1 MKIVFAGTTPFSA
14 FHLDLLIKSKN
25 EVAAVLT
32 QPDRK
37 SGRGKNLKPSPVKTL
52 SEKEGLQIIQPKSLK
67 NNPEVIEGLKA
78 ISPDLILVVAYG
90 LILPPEIISLPE
102 FGCINVHAS
111 LLPRWRGAAPIE
123 RSILEGDCK
132 GGITYMKMDEGLD
145 TGPIMKL
152 LPCPF
157 NEDEDSE
164 SLEKKYQNLSQI
176 ELINFLEDLA
186 GGRVKEVNQD
196 SKLATYAGKIEKQE
210 IEIFWKHESAE
221 HIERK
226 VRALFPKYGAFT
238 FFGDKRIKIL
248 NSTKAKIS
256 KVLSPGELSASGGDA
271 LYVGCQNHQS
281 LRLQSL
287 QIEGKRPVSAEDFMK
302 GNGVKIS
309 QVKKFSS
316 SLEN

>member
-37 SGRGKNLKPSPVKTL
+37 SGRGKNLKPSPVKTF
-52 SEKEGLQIIQPKSLK
+52 SKKEGLQVIQPKGLK
-67 NNPEVIEGLKA
+67 NNTEVIEGLKA
-78 ISPDLILVVAYG
+78 INPDLILVVAYG
-90 LILPPEIISLPE
+90 LILPPEIINLPK

-123 RSILEGDCK
+123 RSILEGDSK

-152 LPCPF
+152 LPCTF
-157 NEDEDSE
+157 DEDEDSGT
-164 SLEKKYQNLSQI
+164 LEKKYQNLSKV
-176 ELINFLEDLA
+176 ELISFLGDLA
-186 GGRVKEVNQD
+186 EGGVKEVNQD
-196 SKLATYAGKIEKQE
+196 SELATYAEKIEKQE
-210 IEIFWKHESAE
+210 TEILWEQESAE
-221 HIERK
+221 CIERK
-226 VRALFPKYGAFT
+226 IRALFPKYGAFT

-256 KVLSPGELSASGGDA
+256 HLLSPGEISAEGGA
-271 LYVGCQNHQS
+271 LYVGCQNNQS

-287 QIEGKRPVSAEDFMK
+287 QVEGKNPVSAEDFTK
-302 GNGVKIS
+302 GNAEKIF
-309 QVKKFSS
+309 QIKKFSS

>member
-37 SGRGKNLKPSPVKTL
+37 SGRGKNLKPSPVKTF
-52 SEKEGLQIIQPKSLK
+52 SEKEGLQVIQPKGLK
-67 NNPEVIEGLKA
+67 NNTEVIEGLKA
-78 ISPDLILVVAYG
+78 INPDLILVVAYG
-90 LILPPEIISLPE
+90 LILPPEIINLPK

-123 RSILEGDCK
+123 RSILEGDSK

-152 LPCPF
+152 LPCAF
-157 NEDEDSE
+157 DEDEDSGT
-164 SLEKKYQNLSQI
+164 LEKKYQNLSKV
-176 ELINFLEDLA
+176 ELISFLGDLA
-186 GGRVKEVNQD
+186 EGGVKEVNQD
-196 SKLATYAGKIEKQE
+196 SELATYAEKIEKQE
-210 IEIFWKHESAE
+210 TEILWELESAE
-221 HIERK
+221 CIERK
-226 VRALFPKYGAFT
+226 IRALFPKYGAFT

-256 KVLSPGELSASGGDA
+256 HLLSPGEISAEGGA
-271 LYVGCQNHQS
+271 LYVGCQNNQS

-287 QIEGKRPVSAEDFMK
+287 QVEGKNPVSAEDFTK
-302 GNGVKIS
+302 GNAEKIF
-309 QVKKFSS
+309 QIKKFSS

>member
-37 SGRGKNLKPSPVKTL
+37 SGRGKNLKPSPVKTF
-52 SEKEGLQIIQPKSLK
+52 SEKEGLQVIQPKGLK
-67 NNPEVIEGLKA
+67 NNTEVIEGLKA
-78 ISPDLILVVAYG
+78 INPDLILVVAYG
-90 LILPPEIISLPE
+90 LILPPEIINLPK

-123 RSILEGDCK
+123 RSILEGDSK

-157 NEDEDSE
+157 DEDEDSGT
-164 SLEKKYQNLSQI
+164 LEKKYQNLSKV
-176 ELINFLEDLA
+176 ELISFLGDLA
-186 GGRVKEVNQD
+186 EGGVKEVNQD
-196 SKLATYAGKIEKQE
+196 SELATYAEKIEKQE
-210 IEIFWKHESAE
+210 TEILWEQESAE
-221 HIERK
+221 CIERK
-226 VRALFPKYGAFT
+226 IRALFPKYGAFT

-256 KVLSPGELSASGGDA
+256 HLLSPGEISAEGGA
-271 LYVGCQNHQS
+271 LYVGCQNNQS

-287 QIEGKRPVSAEDFMK
+287 QVEGKNPVSAEDFTK
-302 GNGVKIS
+302 GNAEKIF
-309 QVKKFSS
+309 QIKKFSS

>member
-37 SGRGKNLKPSPVKTL
+37 SGRGKNLKPSPVKTF

-67 NNPEVIEGLKA
+67 NNTEVIEGLKA
-78 ISPDLILVVAYG
+78 INPDLILVVAYG
-90 LILPPEIISLPE
+90 LILPPEIINLPK

-123 RSILEGDCK
+123 RSILEGDSK

-152 LPCPF
+152 LPCAF
-157 NEDEDSE
+157 DEDEDSGT
-164 SLEKKYQNLSQI
+164 LEKKYQNLSKV
-176 ELINFLEDLA
+176 ELISFLGDLA
-186 GGRVKEVNQD
+186 EGGVKEVNQD
-196 SKLATYAGKIEKQE
+196 SELATYAKKIEKQE
-210 IEIFWKHESAE
+210 TEILWEQESAE
-221 HIERK
+221 CIERK
-226 VRALFPKYGAFT
+226 IRALFPKYGAFT

-256 KVLSPGELSASGGDA
+256 HLLSPGEISAEGGA
-271 LYVGCQNHQS
+271 LYVGCQNNQS

-287 QIEGKRPVSAEDFMK
+287 QVEGKNPVSAEDFTK
-302 GNGVKIS
+302 GNAEKIF
-309 QVKKFSS
+309 QIKKFSS

>member
-123 RSILEGDCK
+123 RSILEGDSK

-152 LPCPF
+152 LPCSID
-157 NEDEDSE
+157 EDEDYE
-164 SLEKKYQNLSQI
+164 SLEKKYQNLSQV
-176 ELINFLEDLA
+176 ELTSFLKDLVE
-186 GGRVKEVNQD
+186 GRVKEVKQNTE
-196 SKLATYAGKIEKQE
+196 LATYAEKIEKQE
-210 IEIFWKHESAE
+210 TEIFWEQEPVE

-226 VRALFPKYGAFT
+226 IRALFPKYGAFT

-248 NSTKAKIS
+248 NSTKASIS
-256 KVLSPGELSASGGDA
+256 HPLSPGELSEKGGA
-271 LYVGCQNHQS
+271 LYVGCQNNQS

-287 QIEGKRPVSAEDFMK
+287 QIEGKKAVNAEDFIK
-302 GNGVKIS
+302 GNAEKIFRI
-309 QVKKFSS
+309 KKFSS

>member
-14 FHLDLLIKSKN
+14 FHLHLLIKSKN

-123 RSILEGDCK
+123 RSILEGDSK

-157 NEDEDSE
+157 VEDEDSE
-164 SLEKKYQNLSQI
+164 TLEKKYQNLSKV
-176 ELINFLEDLA
+176 ELISFLENLA
-186 GGRVKEVNQD
+186 KGRVKEANQD
-196 SKLATYAGKIEKQE
+196 SELATYAVKIERQE
-210 IEIFWKHESAE
+210 TEIFWEQESAE
-221 HIERK
+221 CIERK
-226 VRALFPKYGAFT
+226 IRALFPKYGAFT
-238 FFGDKRIKIL
+238 FFGDKRIKVL
-248 NSTKAKIS
+248 KSMKAKVS
-256 KVLSPGELSASGGDA
+256 HLLSPGELSASEDGT
-271 LYVGCQNHQS
+271 LYVGCQNNQS

-287 QIEGKRPVSAEDFMK
+287 QIEGKRSISVEDFIK
-302 GNGVKIS
+302 GNGAKIFRI
-309 QVKKFSS
+309 KKFSS

>member
-37 SGRGKNLKPSPVKTL
+37 SGRGKNLKPSPVKTF
-52 SEKEGLQIIQPKSLK
+52 SEKERLQVIQPKSLR
-67 NNPEVIEGLKA
+67 NNPEVIEDLRT

-90 LILPPEIISLPE
+90 LILPAEIINLPKL
-102 FGCINVHAS
+102 GCINIHAS

-123 RSILEGDCK
+123 RSILEGDNK

-152 LPCPF
+152 LPCSID
-157 NEDEDSE
+157 EDEDSE
-164 SLEKKYQNLSQI
+164 SLEKKYQNLSQV
-176 ELINFLEDLA
+176 ELTSFLKDLVE
-186 GGRVKEVNQD
+186 GRVKEVKQNTE
-196 SKLATYAGKIEKQE
+196 LATYAEKIEKQE
-210 IEIFWKHESAE
+210 TEIFWEQEPVE

-226 VRALFPKYGAFT
+226 IRALFPKYGAFT

-248 NSTKAKIS
+248 NSTKASIS
-256 KVLSPGELSASGGDA
+256 HPLSPGELSEKGGA
-271 LYVGCQNHQS
+271 LYVGCQNNQS

-287 QIEGKRPVSAEDFMK
+287 QIEGKKAVSAEDFIK
-302 GNGVKIS
+302 GNAEKIFRI
-309 QVKKFSS
+309 KKFSS

>member
-1 MKIVFAGTTPFSA
+1 MKIVFAGTTPFSS

-37 SGRGKNLKPSPVKTL
+37 SGRGKKLKISPVRAFA
-52 SEKEGLQIIQPKSLK
+52 EKERLQVIQPKSLR
-67 NNPEVIEGLKA
+67 NNLEVIEDLRA
-78 ISPDLILVVAYG
+78 INPDLILVVAYG
-90 LILPPEIISLPE
+90 LILPAEIINLPK
-102 FGCINVHAS
+102 FGCINIHAS

-123 RSILEGDCK
+123 RSILEGDSK

-152 LPCPF
+152 LPCPID
-157 NEDEDSE
+157 EDEDSE
-164 SLEKKYQNLSQI
+164 SLEKKYQNLSQV
-176 ELINFLEDLA
+176 ELISFLGDLA
-186 GGRVKEVNQD
+186 EGRIKEVKQD
-196 SKLATYAGKIEKQE
+196 SGLATYAEKIEKQE
-210 IEIFWKHESAE
+210 TEIFWEQEPVE

-226 VRALFPKYGAFT
+226 IRALFPKYGAFT

-248 NSTKAKIS
+248 NSTKATIS
-256 KVLSPGELSASGGDA
+256 SFLSPGELSEEGGS
-271 LYVGCQNHQS
+271 LYVGCQNNQS

-287 QIEGKRPVSAEDFMK
+287 QIEGKRSISVEDFIK
-302 GNGVKIS
+302 GNGAKIFRI
-309 QVKKFSS
+309 KKFSS

>member
-25 EVAAVLT
+25 EVAAVFT

-37 SGRGKNLKPSPVKTL
+37 SGRGKNLKPSPVKTF
-52 SEKEGLQIIQPKSLK
+52 SEKERLQVIQPKSLR
-67 NNPEVIEGLKA
+67 NNPEVIEDLRI

-90 LILPPEIISLPE
+90 LILPAEIINLPE
-102 FGCINVHAS
+102 FGCINIHAS

-123 RSILEGDCK
+123 RSILEGDNK

-152 LPCPF
+152 LPCSID
-157 NEDEDSE
+157 EDEDSE
-164 SLEKKYQNLSQI
+164 SLEKKYQNLSQV
-176 ELINFLEDLA
+176 ELTSFLKDLVE
-186 GGRVKEVNQD
+186 GRVKEVKQNTE
-196 SKLATYAGKIEKQE
+196 LATYAEKIEKQE
-210 IEIFWKHESAE
+210 TEIFWEQEPVE

-226 VRALFPKYGAFT
+226 IRALFPKYGAFT

-248 NSTKAKIS
+248 NSTKASIS
-256 KVLSPGELSASGGDA
+256 HPLSPGELSEKGGA
-271 LYVGCQNHQS
+271 LYVGCQNNQS

-287 QIEGKRPVSAEDFMK
+287 QIEGKKAVSAEDFIK
-302 GNGVKIS
+302 GNAEKIFRI
-309 QVKKFSS
+309 KKFSS

>member
-37 SGRGKNLKPSPVKTL
+37 SGRGKKLKISPVKAF
-52 SEKEGLQIIQPKSLK
+52 SEKERLQVIQPKSLR
-67 NNPEVIEGLKA
+67 NNPEVIEDLRT

-90 LILPPEIISLPE
+90 LILPAEIINLPK
-102 FGCINVHAS
+102 FGCINIHAS

-123 RSILEGDCK
+123 RSILEGDNK

-152 LPCPF
+152 LPCSID
-157 NEDEDSE
+157 EDEDSE
-164 SLEKKYQNLSQI
+164 SLEKKYQNLSQV
-176 ELINFLEDLA
+176 ELTSFLKDLVE
-186 GGRVKEVNQD
+186 GRVKEVKQNTE
-196 SKLATYAGKIEKQE
+196 LATYAEKIEKQE
-210 IEIFWKHESAE
+210 TEIFWEQEPVE

-226 VRALFPKYGAFT
+226 IRALFPKYGAFT

-248 NSTKAKIS
+248 NSTKASIS
-256 KVLSPGELSASGGDA
+256 HPLSPGELSEKGGA
-271 LYVGCQNHQS
+271 LYVGCQNNQS

-287 QIEGKRPVSAEDFMK
+287 QIEGKKAVSAEDFIK
-302 GNGVKIS
+302 GNAEKIFRI
-309 QVKKFSS
+309 KKFSS

>member
-14 FHLDLLIKSKN
+14 FHLHLLIKSKN

-123 RSILEGDCK
+123 RSILEGDSK

-157 NEDEDSE
+157 VEDEDSE
-164 SLEKKYQNLSQI
+164 TLEKKYQNLSKV
-176 ELINFLEDLA
+176 ELISFLENLA
-186 GGRVKEVNQD
+186 KGRVKEANQD
-196 SKLATYAGKIEKQE
+196 SELATYAEKIERQE
-210 IEIFWKHESAE
+210 TEIFWEQESAE
-221 HIERK
+221 CIERK
-226 VRALFPKYGAFT
+226 IRALFPKYGAFT

-248 NSTKAKIS
+248 NSTKASIS
-256 KVLSPGELSASGGDA
+256 HPLSPGELSEKGGA
-271 LYVGCQNHQS
+271 LYVGCQNNQS

-287 QIEGKRPVSAEDFMK
+287 QIEGKKAVSAEDFIK
-302 GNGVKIS
+302 GNAEKIFRI
-309 QVKKFSS
+309 KKFSS

>member
-37 SGRGKNLKPSPVKTL
+37 SGRGKKLKISPVKAF
-52 SEKEGLQIIQPKSLK
+52 SEKERLQVIQPKSLR
-67 NNPEVIEGLKA
+67 NNPEVIEDLRT
-78 ISPDLILVVAYG
+78 INPDLILVVAYG
-90 LILPPEIISLPE
+90 LILPAEIINLPE
-102 FGCINVHAS
+102 FGCINIHAS

-123 RSILEGDCK
+123 RSILEGDSK

-157 NEDEDSE
+157 DEDEDSE
-164 SLEKKYQNLSQI
+164 SLEKKYQNLSQV
-176 ELINFLEDLA
+176 ELISFLGDLA
-186 GGRVKEVNQD
+186 RGRVKEVKQD
-196 SKLATYAGKIEKQE
+196 SELATYAEKIEKQE
-210 IEIFWKHESAE
+210 TEIFWEQEPVE

-226 VRALFPKYGAFT
+226 IRALFPKYGAFT

-248 NSTKAKIS
+248 NSTKATIS
-256 KVLSPGELSASGGDA
+256 RLLSPGELSEEGGA
-271 LYVGCQNHQS
+271 LYVGCQNNQS

-287 QIEGKRPVSAEDFMK
+287 QIEGKRPISVEDFIK
-302 GNGVKIS
+302 GNGAKIFRI
-309 QVKKFSS
+309 KKFSS

>member
-25 EVAAVLT
+25 EVAAVFT

-37 SGRGKNLKPSPVKTL
+37 SGRGKNLKPSPVKTF
-52 SEKEGLQIIQPKSLK
+52 SEKERLQVIQPKSLR
-67 NNPEVIEGLKA
+67 NNPEVIEDLRI

-90 LILPPEIISLPE
+90 LILPAEIINLPKL
-102 FGCINVHAS
+102 GCINIHAS

-123 RSILEGDCK
+123 RSILEGDNK

-152 LPCPF
+152 LPCSMD
-157 NEDEDSE
+157 EDEDSE
-164 SLEKKYQNLSQI
+164 SLEKKYQNLSQV
-176 ELINFLEDLA
+176 ELTSFLKDLVE
-186 GGRVKEVNQD
+186 GRVKEVKQNTE
-196 SKLATYAGKIEKQE
+196 LATYAEKIEKQE
-210 IEIFWKHESAE
+210 TEIFWEQEPVE

-226 VRALFPKYGAFT
+226 IRALFPKYGAFT

-248 NSTKAKIS
+248 NSTKASIS
-256 KVLSPGELSASGGDA
+256 HPLSPGELSEKGGA
-271 LYVGCQNHQS
+271 LYVGCQNNQS

-287 QIEGKRPVSAEDFMK
+287 QIEGKKAVSAEDFIK
-302 GNGVKIS
+302 GNAEKIFRI
-309 QVKKFSS
+309 KKFSS

>member
-37 SGRGKNLKPSPVKTL
+37 SGRGKNLKPSPVKTF
-52 SEKEGLQIIQPKSLK
+52 SEKEGLQVIQPKGLK
-67 NNPEVIEGLKA
+67 NNTEVIEGLKA
-78 ISPDLILVVAYG
+78 INPDLILVVAYG
-90 LILPPEIISLPE
+90 LILPPEIINLPK

-123 RSILEGDCK
+123 RSILEGDSK

-152 LPCPF
+152 LPCTF
-157 NEDEDSE
+157 DEDEDSGT
-164 SLEKKYQNLSQI
+164 LEKKYQNLSKV
-176 ELINFLEDLA
+176 ELISFLGDLA
-186 GGRVKEVNQD
+186 EGEVKEVNQD
-196 SKLATYAGKIEKQE
+196 SELATYAEKIEKQE
-210 IEIFWKHESAE
+210 TEILWEQESAE
-221 HIERK
+221 CIERK
-226 VRALFPKYGAFT
+226 IRALFPKYGAFT

-256 KVLSPGELSASGGDA
+256 HLLSPGEISAEGGA
-271 LYVGCQNHQS
+271 LYVGCQNNQS

-287 QIEGKRPVSAEDFMK
+287 QVEGKNPVSAEDFTK
-302 GNGVKIS
+302 GNAEKIF
-309 QVKKFSS
+309 QIKKFSS

>member
-37 SGRGKNLKPSPVKTL
+37 SGMGKNLKPSPVKTF
-52 SEKEGLQIIQPKSLK
+52 SEKEGLQVIQPKGLK
-67 NNPEVIEGLKA
+67 NNTEVIEGLKA
-78 ISPDLILVVAYG
+78 INPDLILVVAYG
-90 LILPPEIISLPE
+90 LILPPEIINLPK

-123 RSILEGDCK
+123 RSILEGDSK

-152 LPCPF
+152 LPCAF
-157 NEDEDSE
+157 DEDEDSGT
-164 SLEKKYQNLSQI
+164 LEKKYQNLSKV
-176 ELINFLEDLA
+176 ELISFLGDLA
-186 GGRVKEVNQD
+186 EGGVKEVNQD
-196 SKLATYAGKIEKQE
+196 SELATYAEKIEKQE
-210 IEIFWKHESAE
+210 TEILWEQESAE
-221 HIERK
+221 CIERK
-226 VRALFPKYGAFT
+226 IRALFPKYGAFT

-256 KVLSPGELSASGGDA
+256 HLLSPGEISAEGGA
-271 LYVGCQNHQS
+271 LYVGCQNNQS

-287 QIEGKRPVSAEDFMK
+287 QVEGKNPVSAEDFTK
-302 GNGVKIS
+302 GNAEKIF
-309 QVKKFSS
+309 QIKKFSS

>member
-14 FHLDLLIKSKN
+14 FHLDLLINSKN

-37 SGRGKNLKPSPVKTL
+37 SGRGKNLKPSPVKTF
-52 SEKEGLQIIQPKSLK
+52 SKKEGLQVIQPKGLK
-67 NNPEVIEGLKA
+67 NNTEVIEGLKA
-78 ISPDLILVVAYG
+78 INPDLILVVAYG
-90 LILPPEIISLPE
+90 LILPPEIINLPK

-123 RSILEGDCK
+123 RSILEGDSK

-152 LPCPF
+152 LPCAF
-157 NEDEDSE
+157 DEDEDSGT
-164 SLEKKYQNLSQI
+164 LEKKYQNLSKV
-176 ELINFLEDLA
+176 ELISFLGDLA
-186 GGRVKEVNQD
+186 EGGVKEVNQD
-196 SKLATYAGKIEKQE
+196 SELATYAEKIEKQE
-210 IEIFWKHESAE
+210 TEILWEQESAE
-221 HIERK
+221 YIGRK
-226 VRALFPKYGAFT
+226 IRALFPKYGAFT

-256 KVLSPGELSASGGDA
+256 HLLSPGEISAEGGA
-271 LYVGCQNHQS
+271 LYVGCQNNQS

-287 QIEGKRPVSAEDFMK
+287 QVEGKNPVSAEDFTK
-302 GNGVKIS
+302 GNAEKIF
-309 QVKKFSS
+309 QIKKFSS

>member
-37 SGRGKNLKPSPVKTL
+37 SGRGKKLNISPVKAF
-52 SEKEGLQIIQPKSLK
+52 SEKERLQVIQPKSLR
-67 NNPEVIEGLKA
+67 NNPEVIEDLRT

-90 LILPPEIISLPE
+90 LILPAEIINLPK
-102 FGCINVHAS
+102 FGCINIHAS

-123 RSILEGDCK
+123 RSILEGDNK

-152 LPCPF
+152 LPCSID
-157 NEDEDSE
+157 EDEDSE
-164 SLEKKYQNLSQI
+164 SLEKKYQNLSQV
-176 ELINFLEDLA
+176 ELTSFLKDLVE
-186 GGRVKEVNQD
+186 GRVKEVKQNTE
-196 SKLATYAGKIEKQE
+196 LATYAEKIEKQE
-210 IEIFWKHESAE
+210 TEIFWEQEPVE

-226 VRALFPKYGAFT
+226 IRALFPKYGAFT

-248 NSTKAKIS
+248 NSTKASIS
-256 KVLSPGELSASGGDA
+256 HPLSPGDLSEKGGA
-271 LYVGCQNHQS
+271 LYVGCQNNQS

-287 QIEGKRPVSAEDFMK
+287 QIEGKKAVSAEDFIK
-302 GNGVKIS
+302 GNAEKIFRI
-309 QVKKFSS
+309 KKFSS

>member
-14 FHLDLLIKSKN
+14 FHLHLLIKSKN

-123 RSILEGDCK
+123 RSILEGDSK

-152 LPCPF
+152 LPCTF
-157 NEDEDSE
+157 DEDEDSGT
-164 SLEKKYQNLSQI
+164 LEKKYQNLSKV
-176 ELINFLEDLA
+176 ELISFLGDLA
-186 GGRVKEVNQD
+186 E
-196 SKLATYAGKIEKQE
+196 A
-210 IEIFWKHESAE
+210 
-221 HIERK
+221 
-226 VRALFPKYGAFT
+226 
-238 FFGDKRIKIL
+238 
-248 NSTKAKIS
+248 
-256 KVLSPGELSASGGDA
+256 
-271 LYVGCQNHQS
+271 
-281 LRLQSL
+281 
-287 QIEGKRPVSAEDFMK
+287 
-302 GNGVKIS
+302 
-309 QVKKFSS
+309 
-316 SLEN
+316 

>member
-37 SGRGKNLKPSPVKTL
+37 SGRGKNLKPSPVKTF
-52 SEKEGLQIIQPKSLK
+52 SEKEGLQVIQPKSLK
-67 NNPEVIEGLKA
+67 NNTEVIEGLKA
-78 ISPDLILVVAYG
+78 INPDLILVVAYG
-90 LILPPEIISLPE
+90 LILPPEIINLPK

-123 RSILEGDCK
+123 RSILEGDSK

-157 NEDEDSE
+157 DEDEDSGT
-164 SLEKKYQNLSQI
+164 LEKKYQNLSKV
-176 ELINFLEDLA
+176 ELISFLGDLA
-186 GGRVKEVNQD
+186 EGGVKEVNQD
-196 SKLATYAGKIEKQE
+196 SELATYAEKIEKQE
-210 IEIFWKHESAE
+210 TEILWEQESAE
-221 HIERK
+221 CIERK
-226 VRALFPKYGAFT
+226 IRALFPKYGAFT

-256 KVLSPGELSASGGDA
+256 HLLSPGEISAEGGA
-271 LYVGCQNHQS
+271 LYVGCQNNQS

-287 QIEGKRPVSAEDFMK
+287 QVEGKNPVSAEDFTK
-302 GNGVKIS
+302 GNAEKIF
-309 QVKKFSS
+309 QIKKFSS

>member
-1 MKIVFAGTTPFSA
+1 MTIVFAGTTPFSA

-37 SGRGKNLKPSPVKTL
+37 SGRGKNLKPSPVKTF
-52 SEKEGLQIIQPKSLK
+52 SKKEGLQVIQPKGLK
-67 NNPEVIEGLKA
+67 NNTEVIEGLKA
-78 ISPDLILVVAYG
+78 INPDLILVVAYG
-90 LILPPEIISLPE
+90 LILPPEIINLPK

-123 RSILEGDCK
+123 RSILEGDSK

-152 LPCPF
+152 LPCAF
-157 NEDEDSE
+157 DEDEDSGT
-164 SLEKKYQNLSQI
+164 LEKKYQNLSKV
-176 ELINFLEDLA
+176 ELISFLGDLA
-186 GGRVKEVNQD
+186 EGGVKEVNQD
-196 SKLATYAGKIEKQE
+196 SELATYAEKIEKQE
-210 IEIFWKHESAE
+210 TEILWEQESAE
-221 HIERK
+221 CIERK
-226 VRALFPKYGAFT
+226 IRALFPKYGAFT

-256 KVLSPGELSASGGDA
+256 HLLSPGEISAEGGA
-271 LYVGCQNHQS
+271 LYVGCQNNQS

-287 QIEGKRPVSAEDFMK
+287 QVEGKNPVSAEDFTK
-302 GNGVKIS
+302 GNAEKIF
-309 QVKKFSS
+309 QIKKFSS

>member
-25 EVAAVLT
+25 EVAAVFT

-37 SGRGKNLKPSPVKTL
+37 SGRGKNLKPSPVKTF
-52 SEKEGLQIIQPKSLK
+52 SENERLQVIQPKSLR
-67 NNPEVIEGLKA
+67 NNPEVIEDLRT

-90 LILPPEIISLPE
+90 LILPAEIINLPE
-102 FGCINVHAS
+102 FGCINIHAS

-123 RSILEGDCK
+123 RSILEGDNK

-152 LPCPF
+152 LPCSID
-157 NEDEDSE
+157 EDEDSE
-164 SLEKKYQNLSQI
+164 SLEKKYQKLSQV
-176 ELINFLEDLA
+176 ELTSFLKDLVE
-186 GGRVKEVNQD
+186 GRVKEVKQNTE
-196 SKLATYAGKIEKQE
+196 LATYAEKIEKQE
-210 IEIFWKHESAE
+210 TEIFWEQEPVE

-226 VRALFPKYGAFT
+226 IRALFPKYGAFT

-248 NSTKAKIS
+248 NSTKASIS
-256 KVLSPGELSASGGDA
+256 HPLSPGELSEKGGA
-271 LYVGCQNHQS
+271 LYVGCQNNQS

-287 QIEGKRPVSAEDFMK
+287 QIEGKKAVSAEDFIK
-302 GNGVKIS
+302 GNAEKIFRI
-309 QVKKFSS
+309 KKFSS

>member
-14 FHLDLLIKSKN
+14 FHLHLLIKSKN

-123 RSILEGDCK
+123 RSILEGDSK

-157 NEDEDSE
+157 DEDEDSE
-164 SLEKKYQNLSQI
+164 SLEKKYQNLSQV
-176 ELINFLEDLA
+176 ELISFLGDLA
-186 GGRVKEVNQD
+186 EGRIKEVKE
-196 SKLATYAGKIEKQE
+196 Y
-210 IEIFWKHESAE
+210 
-221 HIERK
+221 
-226 VRALFPKYGAFT
+226 
-238 FFGDKRIKIL
+238 
-248 NSTKAKIS
+248 
-256 KVLSPGELSASGGDA
+256 
-271 LYVGCQNHQS
+271 
-281 LRLQSL
+281 
-287 QIEGKRPVSAEDFMK
+287 
-302 GNGVKIS
+302 NGTNKS
-309 QVKKFSS
+309 
-316 SLEN
+316 NNRCN

>member
-37 SGRGKNLKPSPVKTL
+37 SGRGKKLKISPVKAF
-52 SEKEGLQIIQPKSLK
+52 SEKERLQVIQPKSLR
-67 NNPEVIEGLKA
+67 NNPEVIEDLRT
-78 ISPDLILVVAYG
+78 INPDLILVVAYG
-90 LILPPEIISLPE
+90 LILPAEIINLPE
-102 FGCINVHAS
+102 FGCINIHAS

-123 RSILEGDCK
+123 RSILEGDSK

-157 NEDEDSE
+157 DEDEDSE
-164 SLEKKYQNLSQI
+164 SLEKKYQNLSQVG
-176 ELINFLEDLA
+176 LISFLEDLA
-186 GGRVKEVNQD
+186 EGKVKEVKQD
-196 SKLATYAGKIEKQE
+196 SGLSTYAEKIEKHE
-210 IEIFWKHESAE
+210 TEIFWEQEPVE

-226 VRALFPKYGAFT
+226 IRALFPKYGAFT

-248 NSTKAKIS
+248 NSTKATIS
-256 KVLSPGELSASGGDA
+256 RLLSPGELSEEGGA
-271 LYVGCQNHQS
+271 LFVGCQNNQS

-287 QIEGKRPVSAEDFMK
+287 QIEGKRPGSAGDFMK
-302 GNGVKIS
+302 GNGENIFR
-309 QVKKFSS
+309 VKKFSS

>member
-37 SGRGKNLKPSPVKTL
+37 SGRGKKLKISPVKAF
-52 SEKEGLQIIQPKSLK
+52 SEKERLQVIQPKSLR
-67 NNPEVIEGLKA
+67 NNPEVIEDLRT
-78 ISPDLILVVAYG
+78 INPDLILVVAYG
-90 LILPPEIISLPE
+90 LILPAEIINLPE
-102 FGCINVHAS
+102 FGCINIHAS

-123 RSILEGDCK
+123 RSILEGDSK

-157 NEDEDSE
+157 DEDEDSE
-164 SLEKKYQNLSQI
+164 SLEKKYQNLSQV
-176 ELINFLEDLA
+176 ELISFLGDLA
-186 GGRVKEVNQD
+186 EGKVKEVKQD
-196 SKLATYAGKIEKQE
+196 SGLSTYAEKIEKHE
-210 IEIFWKHESAE
+210 TEIFWEQEPVE

-226 VRALFPKYGAFT
+226 IRALFPKYGAFT

-248 NSTKAKIS
+248 NSKKATIS
-256 KVLSPGELSASGGDA
+256 RLLSPGELSEEGGA
-271 LYVGCQNHQS
+271 LYVGCQNNQS

-287 QIEGKRPVSAEDFMK
+287 QIEGKRPVSAEDFIK
-302 GNGVKIS
+302 GNGAKIFRI
-309 QVKKFSS
+309 KKFSS

>member
-25 EVAAVLT
+25 EVAAVFT

-37 SGRGKNLKPSPVKTL
+37 SGRGKNLKPSPVKTF
-52 SEKEGLQIIQPKSLK
+52 SEKERLQVIQPKSLR
-67 NNPEVIEGLKA
+67 NNPEVIEDLRI

-90 LILPPEIISLPE
+90 LILPAEIINLPE
-102 FGCINVHAS
+102 FGCINIHAS

-123 RSILEGDCK
+123 RSILEGDSK

-145 TGPIMKL
+145 TGPIMKFI
-152 LPCPF
+152 PCPF
-157 NEDEDSE
+157 DEDEDSE

-176 ELINFLEDLA
+176 ELINFLRDLA
-186 GGRVKEVNQD
+186 GGKVKEVTQD
-196 SKLATYAGKIEKQE
+196 SELATYAEKIKKKET
-210 IEIFWKHESAE
+210 EIFWEHEPAE

-226 VRALFPKYGAFT
+226 IRALFPKYGAFT

-256 KVLSPGELSASGGDA
+256 PALSPGELSASGGGA
-271 LYVGCQNHQS
+271 LYVGCKNHQS

-302 GNGVKIS
+302 GNGEKIS
-309 QVKKFSS
+309 RIKKFSS

>member
-37 SGRGKNLKPSPVKTL
+37 SGRGKNLKPSPVKTF
-52 SEKEGLQIIQPKSLK
+52 SEKEGLQVIQPKGLK
-67 NNPEVIEGLKA
+67 NNTEVIEGLKA
-78 ISPDLILVVAYG
+78 INPDLILVVAYG
-90 LILPPEIISLPE
+90 LILPPEIINLPK

-123 RSILEGDCK
+123 RSILEGDSK

-152 LPCPF
+152 LPCAF
-157 NEDEDSE
+157 DEDEDSGT
-164 SLEKKYQNLSQI
+164 LEKKYQNLSKV
-176 ELINFLEDLA
+176 ELISFLGDLA
-186 GGRVKEVNQD
+186 EGGVKEVNQD
-196 SKLATYAGKIEKQE
+196 SELATYAEKIEKQE
-210 IEIFWKHESAE
+210 TEILWEQESAE
-221 HIERK
+221 CIERK
-226 VRALFPKYGAFT
+226 IRALFPKYGAFT

-256 KVLSPGELSASGGDA
+256 HLLSPGEISAEGGA
-271 LYVGCQNHQS
+271 LYVGCQNNQS

-287 QIEGKRPVSAEDFMK
+287 QVEGKNPVSAEDFTK
-302 GNGVKIS
+302 GNAEKIFLI
-309 QVKKFSS
+309 KKFSS

>member
-37 SGRGKNLKPSPVKTL
+37 SGRGKNLKPSPVKTF

-67 NNPEVIEGLKA
+67 NNTEVIEGLKA
-78 ISPDLILVVAYG
+78 INPDLILVVAYG
-90 LILPPEIISLPE
+90 LILPPEIINLPK

-123 RSILEGDCK
+123 RSILEGDSK

-152 LPCPF
+152 LPCAF
-157 NEDEDSE
+157 DEDEDSGT
-164 SLEKKYQNLSQI
+164 LEKKYQNLSKV
-176 ELINFLEDLA
+176 ELISFLGDLA
-186 GGRVKEVNQD
+186 EGGVKEVNQD
-196 SKLATYAGKIEKQE
+196 SELATYAEKIEKQE
-210 IEIFWKHESAE
+210 TEILWEQESAE
-221 HIERK
+221 CIERK
-226 VRALFPKYGAFT
+226 IRALFPKYGAFT

-256 KVLSPGELSASGGDA
+256 HLLSPGEISAEGGA
-271 LYVGCQNHQS
+271 LYVGCQNNQS

-287 QIEGKRPVSAEDFMK
+287 QVEGKNPVSAEDFTK
-302 GNGVKIS
+302 GNAEKIF
-309 QVKKFSS
+309 QIKKFSS

>member
-37 SGRGKNLKPSPVKTL
+37 SGRGKNLKPSPVKTF
-52 SEKEGLQIIQPKSLK
+52 SEKEGLQVIQPKGLK
-67 NNPEVIEGLKA
+67 NNTEVIEGLKA
-78 ISPDLILVVAYG
+78 INPDLILVVAYG
-90 LILPPEIISLPE
+90 LILPPEIINLPK

-123 RSILEGDCK
+123 RSILEGDSK

-152 LPCPF
+152 LPCAF
-157 NEDEDSE
+157 DEDEDSGT
-164 SLEKKYQNLSQI
+164 LEKKYQNLSKV
-176 ELINFLEDLA
+176 ELISFLGDLA
-186 GGRVKEVNQD
+186 EGEVKEVNQD
-196 SKLATYAGKIEKQE
+196 SELATYAEKIEKQE
-210 IEIFWKHESAE
+210 TEILWEQESAE
-221 HIERK
+221 CIERK
-226 VRALFPKYGAFT
+226 IRALFPKYGAFT

-256 KVLSPGELSASGGDA
+256 HLLSPGEISAEGGA
-271 LYVGCQNHQS
+271 LYVGCQNNQS

-287 QIEGKRPVSAEDFMK
+287 QVEGKNPVSAEDFTK
-302 GNGVKIS
+302 GNAEKIF
-309 QVKKFSS
+309 QIKKFSS

>member
-37 SGRGKNLKPSPVKTL
+37 SGRGKNLKPSPVKTF
-52 SEKEGLQIIQPKSLK
+52 SEKEGLQVIQPKGLK
-67 NNPEVIEGLKA
+67 NNTEVIEGLKA
-78 ISPDLILVVAYG
+78 INPDLILVVAYG
-90 LILPPEIISLPE
+90 LILPPEIINLPK
-102 FGCINVHAS
+102 FGCINIHAS

-123 RSILEGDCK
+123 RSILEGDSK

-152 LPCPF
+152 LPCTF
-157 NEDEDSE
+157 DEDEDSGT
-164 SLEKKYQNLSQI
+164 LEKKYQNLSKV
-176 ELINFLEDLA
+176 ELISFLGDLA
-186 GGRVKEVNQD
+186 EGGVKEVNQD
-196 SKLATYAGKIEKQE
+196 SELATYAEKIEKQE
-210 IEIFWKHESAE
+210 TEILWEQESAE
-221 HIERK
+221 CIERK
-226 VRALFPKYGAFT
+226 IRALFPKYGAFT

-256 KVLSPGELSASGGDA
+256 HLLSPGEISAEGGA
-271 LYVGCQNHQS
+271 LYVGCQNNQS

-287 QIEGKRPVSAEDFMK
+287 QVEGKNPVSAEDFTK
-302 GNGVKIS
+302 GNAEKIFLI
-309 QVKKFSS
+309 KKFSS

>member
-14 FHLDLLIKSKN
+14 FHLNLLIKSKN

-37 SGRGKNLKPSPVKTL
+37 SGRGKNLKPSPVKTF
-52 SEKEGLQIIQPKSLK
+52 SEKEGLQVIQPKGLK
-67 NNPEVIEGLKA
+67 NNTEVIEGLKA
-78 ISPDLILVVAYG
+78 INPDLILVVAYG
-90 LILPPEIISLPE
+90 LILPPEIINLPK

-123 RSILEGDCK
+123 RSILEGDSK

-152 LPCPF
+152 LPCAF
-157 NEDEDSE
+157 DEDEDSGT
-164 SLEKKYQNLSQI
+164 LEKKYQNLSKV
-176 ELINFLEDLA
+176 ELISFLGDLA
-186 GGRVKEVNQD
+186 EGGVKEVNQD
-196 SKLATYAGKIEKQE
+196 SELATYAEKIEKQE
-210 IEIFWKHESAE
+210 TEILWEQESAE
-221 HIERK
+221 CIERK
-226 VRALFPKYGAFT
+226 IRALFPKYGAFT

-256 KVLSPGELSASGGDA
+256 HLLSPGEISAEGGA
-271 LYVGCQNHQS
+271 LYVGCQNNQS

-287 QIEGKRPVSAEDFMK
+287 QVEGKNPVSAEDFTK
-302 GNGVKIS
+302 GNAEKIF
-309 QVKKFSS
+309 QIKKFSS

>member
-37 SGRGKNLKPSPVKTL
+37 SGRGKNLKPSPVKTF
-52 SEKEGLQIIQPKSLK
+52 SEKEGLQVIQPKSLK
-67 NNPEVIEGLKA
+67 NNTEVIEGLKA
-78 ISPDLILVVAYG
+78 INPDLILVVAYG
-90 LILPPEIISLPE
+90 LILPPEIINLPK

-123 RSILEGDCK
+123 RSILEGDSK

-152 LPCPF
+152 LPCAF
-157 NEDEDSE
+157 DEDEDSGT
-164 SLEKKYQNLSQI
+164 LEKKYQNLSKV
-176 ELINFLEDLA
+176 ELISFLGDLA
-186 GGRVKEVNQD
+186 EGGVKEVNQD
-196 SKLATYAGKIEKQE
+196 SELATYAEKIEKQE
-210 IEIFWKHESAE
+210 TEILWEQESAE
-221 HIERK
+221 CIERK
-226 VRALFPKYGAFT
+226 IRALFPKYGAFT

-256 KVLSPGELSASGGDA
+256 HLLSPGEISAEGGA
-271 LYVGCQNHQS
+271 LYVGCQNNQS

-287 QIEGKRPVSAEDFMK
+287 QVEGKNPVSAEDFTK
-302 GNGVKIS
+302 GNAEKIF
-309 QVKKFSS
+309 QIKKFSS

>member
-1 MKIVFAGTTPFSA
+1 MKIVFAGTTSFSA

-25 EVAAVLT
+25 EIAAVLT

-37 SGRGKNLKPSPVKTL
+37 SGRGKKIKLSPVKIFA
-52 SEKEGLQIIQPKSLK
+52 EKEGIQVIQPKSLK
-67 NNPEVIEGLKA
+67 DNLEIIEDLRA
-78 ISPDLILVVAYG
+78 MNPDLILVVAYG
-90 LILPPEIISLPE
+90 LILPAEIINLPK
-102 FGCINVHAS
+102 FGCINIHAS

-123 RSILEGDCK
+123 RSILEGDSK

-157 NEDEDSE
+157 DEDEDSE
-164 SLEKKYQNLSQI
+164 SLEIKYQNLSQI

-196 SKLATYAGKIEKQE
+196 SELATYAGKIEKQE

-309 QVKKFSS
+309 RVKKFSS

>member
-37 SGRGKNLKPSPVKTL
+37 SGRGKNLKPSPVKTF
-52 SEKEGLQIIQPKSLK
+52 SEKEGLQVIQPKGLK
-67 NNPEVIEGLKA
+67 NNTEVIEGLKA
-78 ISPDLILVVAYG
+78 MNPDLILVVAYG
-90 LILPPEIISLPE
+90 LILPPEIINLPK

-123 RSILEGDCK
+123 RSILEGDSK

-157 NEDEDSE
+157 DEDEDSGT
-164 SLEKKYQNLSQI
+164 LEKKYQNLSKV
-176 ELINFLEDLA
+176 ELISFLGDLA
-186 GGRVKEVNQD
+186 EGGVKEVNQD
-196 SKLATYAGKIEKQE
+196 SELATYAEKIEKQE
-210 IEIFWKHESAE
+210 TEILWEQESAE
-221 HIERK
+221 CIERK
-226 VRALFPKYGAFT
+226 IRALFPKYGAFT

-256 KVLSPGELSASGGDA
+256 HLLSPGEISAEGGA
-271 LYVGCQNHQS
+271 LYVGCQNNQS

-287 QIEGKRPVSAEDFMK
+287 QVEGKNPVSAEDFTK
-302 GNGVKIS
+302 GNAEKIF
-309 QVKKFSS
+309 QIKKFSS